1 MLILGKYSSIILK
14 QGFSMRL
21 FFIMLVL
28 CSLNAISQE
37 KIEPVFKFNQPGI
50 LSENSG
56 MIFWDGLLWQHNDG
70 GGDAAIYAL
79 DTLSNSITRRVS
91 IKNGFNV
98 DWEDI
103 AQDEQ
108 FIYIGD
114 FGNNNNGGRPK
125 FTIYKVSKADI
136 INTTGN
142 ISVNAE
148 IIHYTYEDQ
157 PAVPVIGASNA
168 TNFDCEAMIAL
179 DDKIYLF
186 TKQWKGNKTILY
198 ELNNSTNTQIAKL
211 KDSLVVD
218 GLITGGDIFKDKK
231 RIVLTGYTKTGMR
244 FLYILHDFM
253 GSDFFKGSKQ
263 KIVLFGL
270 AQTESVAFINEGYIF
285 LGSEALMG
293 IKPRLEMLSIKKYF
307 LKN

>member
-1 MLILGKYSSIILK
+1 MSLMRTCLIIVVC
-14 QGFSMRL
+14 FL
-21 FFIMLVL
+21 FTAN
-28 CSLNAISQE
+28 SNSQE
-37 KIEPVFKFNQPGI
+37 KVEPVFKFNQPGI

-56 MIFWDGLLWQHNDG
+56 MIFWDNLLWQHNDG
-70 GGDAAIYAL
+70 GGDAAIYAV
-79 DTLSNSITRRVS
+79 DTLTNSITRRVS

-136 INTTGN
+136 KNTTGN
-142 ISVNAE
+142 ISVVAE

-157 PAVPVIGASNA
+157 PAVPVIGPSND

-179 DDKIYLF
+179 DNKIYLF

-198 ELNNSTNTQIAKL
+198 ELNNSSNTQVAKL

-218 GLITGGDIFKDKK
+218 GLITGADIFKDKK
-231 RIVLTGYTKTGMR
+231 RIVLTGYTKTGIR
-244 FLYILHDFM
+244 FLYILHDFI

-270 AQTESVAFINEGYIF
+270 AQTESVAFIKEGYIC

-293 IKPRLEMLSIKKYF
+293 IKPRLEMLNINKYF
-307 LKN
+307 INKVK